1 MKKYSLFLLC
11 LMAAISLHAQRFADY
26 FADKTLRVDYI
37 FTGNA
42 ARQEYAWT
50 DCLVSPLG
58 QEGSHHLSELPLQGN
73 GQSLCGMQPMAA

>member
-11 LMAAISLHAQRFADY
+11 LMAAISLHAQSFADY

-42 ARQEYAWT
+42 PNKRYAWT

-58 QEGSHHLSELPLQGN
+58 QEGSIIYLSCPCKETDK
-73 GQSLCGMQPMAA
+73 SLCEMQPMAA

>member
-42 ARQEYAWT
+42 ARQEI
-50 DCLVSPLG
+50 
-58 QEGSHHLSELPLQGN
+58 
-73 GQSLCGMQPMAA
+73 CGV